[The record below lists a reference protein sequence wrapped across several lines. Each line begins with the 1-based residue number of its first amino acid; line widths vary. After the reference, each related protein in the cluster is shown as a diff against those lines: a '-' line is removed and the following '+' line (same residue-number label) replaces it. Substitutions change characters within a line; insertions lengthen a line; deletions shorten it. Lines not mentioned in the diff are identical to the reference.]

1 MAARRRWAALSGGL
15 TLVLVICAVAS
26 GGGRG
31 VRSVL
36 SSFAVD
42 GKAVQGDVD
51 AAKTEHMLD
60 RLTRSLDGIQK
71 HAAAASA
78 RAAHQREVAAE
89 VKAVEAKAAEVKAAE
104 AKAREAKARAI
115 ARKFLRRP
123 TEAPALTG
131 NFYAWE
137 GSAAPHLASLKQKT
151 PLMTL
156 QIVDSLTAALKVLS
170 SSQVTPVG
178 TRKLATLT
186 LSQVQDQLSSLE
198 GTVDCARKEEYDSM
212 LQHFGDL
219 LTQLQADDAARNALD
234 GEKKKAMDEAVAEF
248 DKVRKAYEDSTARL
262 EAAEKNAQSAHDL
275 FVKYKDLV
283 EELTKEKSEIST
295 ELSTSAADSK
305 KILEDVPKLRTLI
318 QEMQHAIDTGA
329 EDVYGERMMAA
340 SELVDVLPIRAQS
353 KTVLTEGLKSPAKPE
368 DMTHDILA
376 TIEEEA
382 KSGAAGLNARLTSVD
397 SSLET
402 ANKDY
407 AHYQQDY
414 ITFSTDVDLQR
425 DLQREAHAEINQLD
439 GKQMAATLAY
449 KAWQEQFKNA
459 SATSAS
465 VKSATEVVI
474 AKLADGLAACTSA
487 ATSAAADA
495 APALTLTAPEHA
507 VRTGARAKTRLAK
520 AAQQLYGD
528 PLLNLGKA
536 PADLNDR
543 SVVEGIAAGKYPALG
558 SEAEEK
564 MSPGEVDTFKG
575 AVGEAGTEHA
585 QDKTGE
591 NAGFGMPKDAQ
602 WVNSWARKLPGAM
615 IIKPVHLTSM
625 DREMLALSGKQ

>member
-1 MAARRRWAALSGGL
+1 M
-15 TLVLVICAVAS
+15 
-26 GGGRG
+26 
-31 VRSVL
+31 RSVL

-60 RLTRSLDGIQK
+60 RLTQSLDGIQK
-71 HAAAASA
+71 HADAASA

-89 VKAVEAKAAEVKAAE
+89 VKAAEAKAAEVKAAE

-115 ARKFLRRP
+115 ARKFRRP

-131 NFYAWE
+131 NYYAWE
-137 GSAAPHLASLKQKT
+137 GSAAPHLASLKQKA

-156 QIVDSLTAALKVLS
+156 QIVASLTAALKALS

-219 LTQLQADDAARNALD
+219 LTQLQADDAARNAID
-234 GEKKKAMDEAVAEF
+234 REKKKAMDEAVAEF

-262 EAAEKNAQSAHDL
+262 EAAEKNAQSAHDF

-340 SELVDVLPIRAQS
+340 SQLVDALPIRAQS

-368 DMTHDILA
+368 EMTRDILA

-407 AHYQQDY
+407 THYQQDY

-425 DLQREAHAEINQLD
+425 DLQREAHAEINELD

-449 KAWQEQFKNA
+449 KAWQEQFKKA

-487 ATSAAADA
+487 AASA

-507 VRTGARAKTRLAK
+507 ARKGARAKTRLTK

-536 PADLNDR
+536 PTDLNDR

-558 SEAEEK
+558 GKAEEE
-564 MSPGEVDTFKG
+564 MSPGEVDAFKG